1 MPESRVWSGD
11 NLDYPGIHH
20 SERIVREIRKPN
32 GDKITVFESGSTVIH
47 KVGMLPRTRTPEGHV
62 WTWVEGKAVKSIPKR
77 KRPLDKK
84 PLNVASN
91 SCEAIG
97 KMLSNFAERRFV
109 LDGKNYHSVKGCY
122 QGLKWP
128 EKRKRA
134 EIAKLAGPSAKRAGK
149 GAPKLDHFIYQ
160 GEEYKFG
167 SAEHHQLV
175 KAAIRASLEQNPEIA
190 DAFRLT
196 YPRPI
201 EHDTG
206 RLENPGTA
214 LPGSKFVQ
222 ILEEIRQE
230 LIHAAR

>member
-1 MPESRVWSGD
+1 MRPPRALPTAHLFER
-11 NLDYPGIHH
+11 NRHH
-20 SERIVREIRKPN
+20 HYMR
-32 GDKITVFESGSTVIH
+32 
-47 KVGMLPRTRTPEGHV
+47 
-62 WTWVEGKAVKSIPKR
+62 
-77 KRPLDKK
+77 
-84 PLNVASN
+84 
-91 SCEAIG
+91 
-97 KMLSNFAERRFV
+97 
-109 LDGKNYHSVKGCY
+109 DGTLY
-122 QGLKWP
+122 
-128 EKRKRA
+128 
-134 EIAKLAGPSAKRAGK
+134 
-149 GAPKLDHFIYQ
+149 HFIYQ
-160 GEEYKFG
+160 SEEYKFG

-190 DAFRLT
+190 ETLRLT